1 MFSPLGHFKQIN
13 CPFFRK
19 DLTCPAKYCIFKHE
33 NTCDNNG
40 GSFPK
45 IQEET
50 SKGLREKA
58 HESQLLSLSSICPTA
73 QIQYIPPSATTVVKD
88 NPIAIETNLLA
99 NKIPNDPFDVKQPE
113 KLHNSE
119 KKPLHSPISES
130 SRPVKRTREEPLKPT
145 TDSDIK
151 NHDSFPI
158 RVKERRVMNE
168 PMAIPNPVYDSNAP
182 AGHELRKRMV
192 HIFYDAFLKLGYD
205 SIESKEKSLEEEKS
219 ICLSTNSKM
228 VYSSSCK
235 AKILALK
242 KSPPKGILERREDVS
257 GLIPKLA
264 HSKEQLELW
273 GYNFDQIIPSVPAD
287 PLRECD
293 RCGTKFVDLTGP
305 CKYHWGKFFREKVGG
320 EKIRVYTCC
329 GMKEGEASGC
339 TSEEFHVFRYQHLPY
354 LASVSPYVSLSADC
368 PGKERVYC
376 ALDCEL
382 CYTTLG
388 FELVHLTVVDKEGI
402 LLNQFIRPKGKVL
415 SLNTR
420 FSGITSKTQLESG
433 ISMPVMYEKL
443 KQLGITRNTIIIGH
457 GIENDLHAMR
467 LIHEQVIDTA
477 ILYKH
482 ERGPPFR
489 YSLKYLTKR
498 YLGKEI
504 QTDTHH
510 SEEDAIAAMDLVIY
524 WIQKMQSRA

>member
-1 MFSPLGHFKQIN
+1 MFSPLGHFKHIN
-13 CPFFRK
+13 CPFARS
-19 DLTCPAKYCIFKHE
+19 DQTCPAKYCIFKHADVCYNKGTLVSHVQEE
-33 NTCDNNG
+33 NSANQRE
-40 GSFPK
+40 K
-45 IQEET
+45 IQDN
-50 SKGLREKA
+50 
-58 HESQLLSLSSICPTA
+58 QPLSLSSMCTTA
-73 QIQYIPPSATTVVKD
+73 QIRYVPSSFTTAIKDGTVAIKKDPQSNKVLKESFSGDQSTKRKD
-88 NPIAIETNLLA
+88 NELKSPSSVLA
-99 NKIPNDPFDVKQPE
+99 E
-113 KLHNSE
+113 STR
-119 KKPLHSPISES
+119 PL
-130 SRPVKRTREEPLKPT
+130 KRTREEPPKPT
-145 TDSDIK
+145 LDRDIK
-151 NHDSFPI
+151 KPDSFAI
-158 RVKERRVMNE
+158 KLKERRTMNE

-205 SIESKEKSLEEEKS
+205 AIESKEKSLEEEKNL
-219 ICLSTNSKM
+219 CLSTNSKM

-235 AKILALK
+235 SKILSLK
-242 KSPPKGILERREDVS
+242 RSPPKEILEKKEDVS
-257 GLIPKLA
+257 DLIPKLV
-264 HSKEQLELW
+264 HPKQQLELW
-273 GYNFDQIIPSVPAD
+273 GYNFGYINPSEPDD

-293 RCGTKFVDLTGP
+293 RCGTKFVNLTGP
-305 CKYHWGKFFREKVGG
+305 CKYHWGKLFREKVGG

-329 GMKEGEASGC
+329 EVKEGESSGC
-339 TSEEFHVFRYQHLPY
+339 TSEEFHVYRYQHLPY
-354 LASVSPYVSLSADC
+354 LANVSPYVSLSTDC
-368 PGKERVYC
+368 PGKERMYC

-402 LLNQFIRPKGKVL
+402 LLNQFIRPKGDVL

-433 ISMPVMYEKL
+433 ISMREMYEKL

-457 GIENDLHAMR
+457 GIENDLNAMR

-524 WIQKMQSRA
+524 WIQKIKSRT

>member
-1 MFSPLGHFKQIN
+1 MFSPLGHFKQLD

-19 DLTCPAKYCIFKHE
+19 DRTCPAKYCIFKHE
-33 NTCDNNG
+33 NASDNNG
-40 GSFPK
+40 GSFPPTS
-45 IQEET
+45 EES
-50 SKGLREKA
+50 SKDARDEA
-58 HESQLLSLSSICPTA
+58 RVSQVFSLSSICPTA
-73 QIQYIPPSATTVVKD
+73 QIPYIPPSDTTAKD
-88 NPIAIETNLLA
+88 NSVTTKSDLLSSNVPSKSVSAKKSENLY
-99 NKIPNDPFDVKQPE
+99 NRE
-113 KLHNSE
+113 KE
-119 KKPLHSPISES
+119 PMQSPVSGS
-130 SRPVKRTREEPLKPT
+130 SRPQKRAREELLIPT
-145 TDSDIK
+145 NDSNTQ
-151 NHDSFPI
+151 NHDSSVN
-158 RVKERRVMNE
+158 RVKERKVVNE
-168 PMAIPNPVYDSNAP
+168 PMAICEPVYDPNAP

-192 HIFYDAFLKLGYD
+192 HIFYDCFLNIGYD
-205 SIESKEKSLEEEKS
+205 SFESKQKSLEDERS

-228 VYSSSCK
+228 IYSSSCK

-242 KSPPKGILERREDVS
+242 KSPPKGILERKEDVTS
-257 GLIPKLA
+257 FIPKLA
-264 HSKEQLELW
+264 HSREQLELW
-273 GYNFDQIIPSVPAD
+273 GYHFDQIVPSVPTD

-305 CKYHWGKFFREKVGG
+305 CKHHWGKLFREKVGG
-320 EKIRVYTCC
+320 EKIRLYTCC
-329 GMKEGEASGC
+329 GMKEGETSGC

-354 LASVSPYVSLSADC
+354 LASVSPFVSLSSDC

-402 LLNQFIRPKGKVL
+402 LFNQFIRPKGEVL

-433 ISMPVMYEKL
+433 ITMPVMYERL

-457 GIENDLHAMR
+457 GIENDLNAMR
-467 LIHEQVIDTA
+467 LLHERVIDTA

-524 WIQKMQSRA
+524 WIQNVQSRA